1 MLGLLLVTIKPT
13 TPTIWRWCSVV
24 AFVVSSVTAI
34 TMTKYF
40 RRLDVRQVQRER
52 ATRSVFYVFG
62 IFGIAAN
69 LLQLYNA
76 AVLDIFWPFFAGIV
90 Y

>member
-1 MLGLLLVTIKPT
+1 
-13 TPTIWRWCSVV
+13 
-24 AFVVSSVTAI
+24 
-34 TMTKYF
+34 MTKYF

-76 AVLDIFWPFFAGIV
+76 AVLDIFWPFFAGVV